1 MTVTVKKR
9 AEDRGNLWYNKDF
22 SCYFGRLIVPTL
34 IFSNTNVSWLM
45 LYSWRIDVYQGIQPL
60 VFCIFCCSHPQMSLS
75 LCTTDPG
82 HLRHAVSPDVTA
94 LSSVSLLYTNVP
106 EIRADIRPAISRNL
120 SLSVFFIWIFMLKV
134 KRTEHDDV
142 NWGKQ
147 LYFKVTC
154 FMNSILIA

>member
-9 AEDRGNLWYNKDF
+9 AEDGGNLWYNKDF

-106 EIRADIRPAISRNL
+106 EIRADIRPTCNL
-120 SLSVFFIWIFMLKV
+120 SKSLLICFLYLNFHVKGEKNRAWRCQLRKAIIF
-134 KRTEHDDV
+134 
-142 NWGKQ
+142 
-147 LYFKVTC
+147 
-154 FMNSILIA
+154 